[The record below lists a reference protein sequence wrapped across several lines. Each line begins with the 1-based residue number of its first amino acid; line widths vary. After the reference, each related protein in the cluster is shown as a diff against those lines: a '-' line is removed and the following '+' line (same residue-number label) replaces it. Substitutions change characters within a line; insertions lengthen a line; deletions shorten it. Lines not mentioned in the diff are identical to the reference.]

1 MLGLCQLA
9 WMRSTFINVVLLT
22 HLLFSC
28 NSCFWFYNCLVQAGI
43 QWTHDVHEMT
53 RNKMTRN
60 TMTHNTMTWCTN
72 HCRWLRLHR
81 HRSGNPWRHRTPA
94 DRWRND
100 ICRRGMAP
108 DVSCGSRC
116 LKCKENVRINQ
127 WKCRSPMEMSESN
140 ANVGVQWKCQSISI
154 EMSGQIRMGNK

>member
-1 MLGLCQLA
+1 
-9 WMRSTFINVVLLT
+9 
-22 HLLFSC
+22 
-28 NSCFWFYNCLVQAGI
+28 
-43 QWTHDVHEMT
+43 MT
-53 RNKMTRN
+53 RNKMTRDK
-60 TMTHNTMTWCTN
+60 MTHNTMTWCTN
-72 HCRWLRLHR
+72 RCRWLRLHR

-127 WKCRSPMEMSESN
+127 WKCWSSMEMSEFN
-140 ANVGVQWKCQSISI
+140 GNVKVFQWKFQNSSMVENHMLGVCYECLWCMGTNRTNPYEQ
-154 EMSGQIRMGNK
+154 QINPDLAPNMAPIWHHMGHDLALNRTLIGY

>member
-1 MLGLCQLA
+1 MH
-9 WMRSTFINVVLLT
+9 STFINAVLLICYWAAISVSDSIT
-22 HLLFSC
+22 A
-28 NSCFWFYNCLVQAGI
+28 CLVQSGI
-43 QWTHDVHEMT
+43 KWTHDVHEMT
-53 RNKMTRN
+53 HNKMTRN
-60 TMTHNTMTWCTN
+60 KMTHNKMTRDKMTLDTMTWCTN
-72 HCRWLRLHR
+72 RCRWLRLHR

-127 WKCRSPMEMSESN
+127 WKCRNSSMEMSEFN
-140 ANVGVQWKCQSISI
+140 GNVRVQWKCQSIPMEIS
-154 EMSGQIRMGNK
+154 E